1 MMDVCAF
8 TTTRQC
14 MKSFF
19 RVVRRYRLLHSCTI
33 TDTKWVVFL
42 IILKFICASKA
53 EEECLFSKISCYECD
68 SRIDSRC
75 KDPFNFTAH
84 QRDLPP
90 LYDCEG
96 CCVKIVT
103 DNRTPHEVI
112 QRTCTAKLQI
122 NLFLVD
128 HVCMSESDYSGF
140 MCFCETDN
148 CNLAPHQTRMNNYL
162 LLCILILSFLLH
174 CAAIDTLE

>member
-1 MMDVCAF
+1 MMVVSAVVTKQCAKKYF
-8 TTTRQC
+8 HV
-14 MKSFF
+14 M
-19 RVVRRYRLLHSCTI
+19 RRYRLLHSCTLI
-33 TDTKWVVFL
+33 DTKWVVIL
-42 IILKFICASKA
+42 VILKFICASKA

-75 KDPFNFTAH
+75 KDPFNYTAR
-84 QRDLPP
+84 QKDLPP
-90 LYDCEG
+90 LHECEG

-140 MCFCETDN
+140 MCFCESDN
-148 CNLAPHQTRMNNYL
+148 CNSAPHQIRMNNYL
-162 LLCILILSFLLH
+162 LFAFLFCLFYH
-174 CAAIDTLE
+174 TML